1 MDSEAQVTD
10 NDSIDIADGLRHAKF
25 RNPAF
30 SLMSKA
36 ADALDAQ
43 AAHIAELEAVL
54 GEARLQIE
62 YLQEKFQPT
71 GTGNA
76 VLARINAALAPR

>member
-1 MDSEAQVTD
+1 M
-10 NDSIDIADGLRHAKF
+10 IDISDGLRHAKF

-43 AAHIAELEAVL
+43 TARIAELEAVL
-54 GEARLQIE
+54 GEARLQLE
-62 YLQEKFQPT
+62 YMQEKFQPT
-71 GTGNA
+71 GSGNA
-76 VLARINAALAPR
+76 VIARINAALSHR